1 MINLKMTQKNSS
13 LKAAAVDTL
22 MKHVPAFDKRS
33 SDHEFFK
40 LDKNKDGLIS

>member
-1 MINLKMTQKNSS
+1 MNQLKMTKKNSR

-40 LDKNKDGLIS
+40 MDKNKDGLIS